1 MNPLHLQPTLTRR
14 LQLWVLCALV
24 VMWLGFVWLAYKT
37 GANESDEL
45 TDGHLA
51 SMTAML
57 LNQRSLDFVADV
69 HQTPRVRAPRLIYH
83 DYQQTL
89 SVASWDAQGRLL
101 AFQGDAPVPS
111 FDAATGFRELAL
123 GEPETRW
130 RVFSQWDV
138 SRSRMVMV
146 LLNMGERADLAADI
160 AQQMSVPGF
169 WLLPALSVLLMLA
182 IWRGLRPLYQLSA
195 EVARIDVSRAER
207 VPERYNMREFASV
220 VSSINTLIDNHSAAL
235 ERERQLANEVA
246 HELRTPLSSLS
257 LQLKALQGWL
267 DPEERQEILAQMECD
282 TLRAGRVL
290 NQLLALARAS
300 RTEMQNMAE
309 PVNLGAM
316 VRRLA
321 ADVVRNP
328 RVDKHPLSVDVREEV
343 TVHAHPL
350 LVELALC
357 NLVDNALQHTPPGT
371 AVEIQLLRAG
381 AEVWLQ
387 VCDDG
392 TSHSAPLAALR
403 RPHATERLGL
413 GHKIVQRAM
422 EVQGGRFER
431 AEAPAPFTTCFRLVF
446 VVGIRTLAEGPEK
459 TATSAPDDLSLLSA
473 SPSA

>member
-111 FDAATGFRELAL
+111 FDAATGFRELVL

-138 SRSRMVMV
+138 GRSRMVMV

-169 WLLPALSVLLMLA
+169 WLLPAWSVLLMLA

-309 PVNLGAM
+309 PVDLGAV

-328 RVDKHPLSVDVREEV
+328 RVDNHPLSVDVREEV
-343 TVHAHPL
+343 TGVA
-350 LVELALC
+350 
-357 NLVDNALQHTPPGT
+357 
-371 AVEIQLLRAG
+371 IQLLRAG

-392 TSHSAPLAALR
+392 ASHTAPLAALR

-431 AEAPAPFTTCFRLVF
+431 AEALAPFTTCFRLVF